1 MSCNQQFE
9 EWTTQIR
16 QLDDKLAALQ
26 KHPTASDIPA
36 LPTDFQNRNLTNLAA
51 VVDAVPNAQKST
63 FSACWWRR
71 CSFRTGA
78 RSRRGTA
85 YRSSLRFVHCHIW

>member
-1 MSCNQQFE
+1 
-9 EWTTQIR
+9 
-16 QLDDKLAALQ
+16 
-26 KHPTASDIPA
+26 
-36 LPTDFQNRNLTNLAA
+36 LTNLAA